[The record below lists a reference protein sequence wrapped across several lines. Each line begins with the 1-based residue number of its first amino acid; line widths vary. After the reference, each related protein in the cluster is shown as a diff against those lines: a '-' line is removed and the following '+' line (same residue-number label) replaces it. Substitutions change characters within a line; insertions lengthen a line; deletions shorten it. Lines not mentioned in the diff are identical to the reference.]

1 MKNIGRLLM
10 FISII
15 IGVLI
20 DCNVFKESI
29 EIPIIVSGITF
40 LLGIYILMLCENKV
54 SNNNIYYNLTMFF

>member
-20 DCNVFKESI
+20 DCNVFKSI
-29 EIPIIVSGITF
+29 EIPIIVSGVTF
-40 LLGIYILMLCENKV
+40 LLGIY
-54 SNNNIYYNLTMFF
+54 F

>member
-1 MKNIGRLLM
+1 M

-29 EIPIIVSGITF
+29 EIPIMVSCKHF
-40 LLGIYILMLCENKV
+40 Y
-54 SNNNIYYNLTMFF
+54 

>member
-1 MKNIGRLLM
+1 M

-15 IGVLI
+15 IGFLI

-40 LLGIYILMLCENKV
+40 LSGIYILMLCENK
-54 SNNNIYYNLTMFF
+54 SIK

>member
-1 MKNIGRLLM
+1 M

-40 LLGIYILMLCENKV
+40 LSSIYLVILSDNKV
-54 SNNNIYYNLTMFF
+54 IK